1 MSKRIV
7 VPLDPSEYTRSAIE
21 IAVRRAKVYEAT
33 LVGVAVLDIDA
44 IEDTVG
50 GAPAGAIYYAEKERE
65 KKIQEAQKV
74 IAEIKENFI
83 KRCEKEE
90 IKYEVLEKTGEAP
103 KEIMEEAKEADLI
116 VVGIRTHFNLAKP
129 NKPGETIKELLHNAV
144 TPVLAVTDK
153 SILPE
158 RVIVA
163 YDGSEQ
169 SAKAMKAYAYIS
181 SKLPFANSITL
192 LNVDEDIEKGQ
203 KILKKAKLY
212 LEAHNFSVKTVVR
225 AGKPSKVIY
234 ELAKELYPSLVV
246 MGAYG
251 RSGLSELFFGST
263 AREILEDGSLP
274 LFVYH

>member
-7 VPLDPSEYTRSAIE
+7 IGLDGSDYMNSAID
-21 IAVRRAKVYEAT
+21 IALRRAKIYSAT
-33 LVGVAVLDIDA
+33 LIGVAVLDIDA

-65 KKIQEAQKV
+65 RKIQEAQEKIV
-74 IAEIKENFI
+74 KIKETFV
-83 KRCEKEE
+83 KKCKENE
-90 IKYEVLEKTGEAP
+90 VKYEVYEKTGNPAE
-103 KEIMEEAKEADLI
+103 EIMEEAKEADI
-116 VVGIRTHFNLAKP
+116 IIVGIRTYFNLAKP
-129 NKPGETIKELLHNAV
+129 NKPGETIKSLLHNPV
-144 TPVLAVTDK
+144 TPVLAVTEK

-181 SKLPFANSITL
+181 SKLPFANNITL
-192 LNVDEDIEKGQ
+192 LNVNEDVEEGQ

-212 LEAHNFSVKTVVR
+212 LESYNFTVKTVVK
-225 AGKPSKVIY
+225 AGEPSKVIF
-234 ELAKELYPSLVV
+234 EMAKELYPSLVV

-251 RSGLSELFFGST
+251 RSGISEFFFGST
-263 AREILEDGSLP
+263 ARDILEDGNIP
-274 LFVYH
+274 LFVFH